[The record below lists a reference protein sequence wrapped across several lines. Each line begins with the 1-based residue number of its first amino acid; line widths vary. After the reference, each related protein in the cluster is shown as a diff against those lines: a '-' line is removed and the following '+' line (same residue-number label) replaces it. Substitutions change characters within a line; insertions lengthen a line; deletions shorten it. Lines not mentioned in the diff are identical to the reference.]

1 MARKGKSFF
10 TGLLSDNAPKSPYQR
25 SAVDQGFE
33 PAREW
38 DLQTLPSFPDLLSP
52 DVARHQIENSFTVV
66 DPMQQPIRF
75 NDEIF
80 DHWKKEKGYSEDN
93 IKGRLERLNMARQA
107 VQNPREIWD
116 QGTQR
121 AYVQLFLKKTG
132 GRKGCVVFVQNNN
145 VVITYFPKNLGEL
158 EKVRK
163 GILIGKSEGS
173 A

>member
-25 SAVDQGFE
+25 SVVDQVFE
-33 PAREW
+33 PARGW

-116 QGTQR
+116 HGTQR
-121 AYVQLFLKKTG
+121 TYVQLFLKKNR
-132 GRKGCVVFVQNNN
+132 RKKRMCGFCPKQQCCHNL
-145 VVITYFPKNLGEL
+145 FPQKP
-158 EKVRK
+158 R
-163 GILIGKSEGS
+163 
-173 A
+173 

>member
-1 MARKGKSFF
+1 MARKGRSFSV
-10 TGLLSDNAPKSPYQR
+10 GLLADGSPESPYQR
-25 SAVDQGFE
+25 SAVEQGFA

-38 DLQTLPSFPDLLSP
+38 DVQTLPPFPDLVAP
-52 DVARHQIENSFTVV
+52 DDARRQIENSFTVV

-75 NDEIF
+75 NDEIL
-80 DHWKKEKGYSEDN
+80 DHWKKEKGYSEEN
-93 IKGRLERLNMARQA
+93 INGRLERLNMARQA
-107 VQNPREIWD
+107 VQNPKEIWD

-163 GILIGKSEGS
+163 GILIRKSEGS